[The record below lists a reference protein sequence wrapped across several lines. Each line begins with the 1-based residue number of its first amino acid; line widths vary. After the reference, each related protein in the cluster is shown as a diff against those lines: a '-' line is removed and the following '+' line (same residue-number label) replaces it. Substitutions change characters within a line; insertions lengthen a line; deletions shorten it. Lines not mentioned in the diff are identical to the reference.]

1 MALRAALDKMT
12 VAATIATT
20 GSVYFRNMFFPLS
33 ACHRRLVASRRPLVR
48 DSDHIEGEKACAV
61 AGEQDVR
68 ASTSINSDCVISVIG
83 EMEGW
88 LVCDQAEKG
97 GQRGRFRQRRGI

>member
-33 ACHRRLVASRRPLVR
+33 ACHRLVASRRPLVR
-48 DSDHIEGEKACAV
+48 DSDHIQGETACAV
-61 AGEQDVR
+61 AEVQGVR

-97 GQRGRFRQRRGI
+97 GGQRGRFRQRRGI